1 MKREDRS
8 VFGESGEE
16 RQKESGGKGR
26 SREGLAE

>member
-8 VFGESGEE
+8 IFGESGEE
-16 RQKESGGKGR
+16 RQTESCGKGR